1 MIKYLILI
9 IFSFKSVFALQID
22 CKFEEVY
29 HDGSIQ
35 NGQVL
40 INEKNIRYEYFDDT
54 LYTIVK
60 NPTGLFLVTNYQKKE
75 SERIYDPLIREIFT
89 IYDDFPNL
97 KSSYINDNF
106 EAKVYFSKKHI
117 FISRVSVLSNRV
129 NLSIYFNDCKTK
141 EINEMFFRVDPLH
154 DYIY

>member
-40 INEKNIRYEYFDDT
+40 INENNIRYEYFDDT

-60 NPTGLFLVTNYQKKE
+60 NPTGLFLVTNYQK
-75 SERIYDPLIREIFT
+75 RI
-89 IYDDFPNL
+89 
-97 KSSYINDNF
+97 
-106 EAKVYFSKKHI
+106 
-117 FISRVSVLSNRV
+117 
-129 NLSIYFNDCKTK
+129 
-141 EINEMFFRVDPLH
+141 
-154 DYIY
+154 